1 MKVLAVVAGGAVGAL
16 LRYGISGWVTQL
28 SRQSPM
34 PWGTLTVNVI
44 GSGLLGLLMG
54 LVVGGRLIVPPAAR
68 LFLGVG
74 LLGAL
79 TTFSTFSYEAL
90 EAVRLGDWRVAL
102 ASVGANVVLGLGAC
116 WLGLMA
122 GTRL

>member
-1 MKVLAVVAGGAVGAL
+1 MKLLAVAAGGAVGAL
-16 LRYGISGWVTQL
+16 LRYGLSGWITQL

-34 PWGTLTVNVI
+34 PWGTLAVNVV

-90 EAVRLGDWRVAL
+90 EALRLGDWRVAVGSL
-102 ASVGANVVLGLGAC
+102 AANVVLGLGAC
-116 WLGLMA
+116 WAGLVA